1 MLGRIVDL
9 TQIKS
14 VFLNSSTYLV
24 AAMVIEILD
33 KVTQQAL
40 YTL

>member
-14 VFLNSSTYLV
+14 VSFTYLV